1 MSHNRLSLAYSTDLD
16 DGFMFWALATGRLD
30 PRAWGFDELDHARA
44 DTATLNRWALSQTHD
59 VVAIS
64 IATVPAISEHYQL
77 LPHGGSVGR
86 GYGPVVIARAPTASL
101 DGLKVGVPGE
111 GTTCAVLVALA
122 APKAVPV
129 TVPSAPM
136 ERAFS
141 ALADGTVDACAL
153 IHEGRLIYEA
163 RGLHLA
169 LDLGRWWQERRGLPL
184 PLGGNAIRR
193 ALGAETIAR
202 ASAMLRES
210 IRYALDHRDQ
220 ALDELTSARPE
231 LTRAQAD
238 HYLSLY
244 ANQDTLD
251 YGEDGRQSIQVLLAD
266 AAEQHLLP
274 RARLD
279 FAP

>member
-1 MSHNRLSLAYSTDLD
+1 MNLSLAYSTDLD
-16 DGFMFWALATGRLD
+16 DGFMFWALASGRLD
-30 PRAWGFDELDHARA
+30 PRDWGFDGLDHQRA
-44 DTATLNRWALSQTHD
+44 DTATLNGWARTQAHD
-59 VVAIS
+59 VVAVS
-64 IATVPAISEHYQL
+64 IATMPQIAEHYLL

-86 GYGPVVIARAPTASL
+86 DYGPVVVSRSQSPNL

-122 APKAVPV
+122 APRAVRVPV
-129 TVPSAPM
+129 ASAPM

-153 IHEGRLIYEA
+153 IHEGRLIYSD

-169 LDLGRWWQERRGLPL
+169 LDLGKWWEERRGLPL

-193 ALGAETIAR
+193 ALGEDAIAR
-202 ASAMLRES
+202 ASQMLKAS
-210 IRYALDHRDQ
+210 IAYALAHREQ

-244 ANQDTLD
+244 ANDDTLD
-251 YGEDGRQSIQVLLAD
+251 YGEDGRQAIQVLLAD
-266 AAEQHLLP
+266 AAEAGLLP
-274 RARLD
+274 RARVEL
-279 FAP
+279 AP

>member
-1 MSHNRLSLAYSTDLD
+1 MNLSLAYSTDLD
-16 DGFMFWALATGRLD
+16 DGFMFWALSSGRLD
-30 PRAWGFDELDHARA
+30 PRDFGFEKLEHARA
-44 DTATLNRWALSQTHD
+44 DTATLNGWARSQAYD

-86 GYGPVVIARAPTASL
+86 DYGPVVIARAPTPSL

-122 APKAVPV
+122 APKAVRV

-136 ERAFS
+136 ERAFA
-141 ALADGTVDACAL
+141 ALADRTVDACAL

-184 PLGGNAIRR
+184 PLGGNAIRL
-193 ALGAETIAR
+193 ALGPDAIAR

-220 ALDELTSARPE
+220 ALDELTTDRPE

-251 YGEDGRQSIQVLLAD
+251 YGADGRHAIEVLLAD